1 MFNHRAACSIS
12 LTALPNSYSFYLAD
26 ARGDGG
32 SGSVISVLFFFG
44 LAYGFLSLIV
54 RTFVRGVRKNIFV
67 NVTTDTRYT
76 KDVRMSID

>member
-1 MFNHRAACSIS
+1 MLAAMVEVVR
-12 LTALPNSYSFYLAD
+12 LFLFLFY
-26 ARGDGG
+26 
-32 SGSVISVLFFFG
+32 VG